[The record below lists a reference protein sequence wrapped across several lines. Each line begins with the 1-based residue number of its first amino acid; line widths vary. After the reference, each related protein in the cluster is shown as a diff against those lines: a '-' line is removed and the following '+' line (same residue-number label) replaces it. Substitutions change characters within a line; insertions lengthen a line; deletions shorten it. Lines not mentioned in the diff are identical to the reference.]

1 MTSILDK
8 IESGQINDFQRSDF
22 YKLDNYFKSIE
33 DLSILCGRKIKNN
46 YPILNEMI
54 NAYKYKLEELY
65 RECKNNILNSILVM
79 NPRQMYETTIYLNE
93 YGDYFNIIMDINKL
107 DKIRRSSKE
116 KVNLQE
122 IPLRELV
129 STIDLNMLDQKY
141 LKIALT
147 NNNPILVGYTPHLEN
162 KYIVF
167 DGNHRVYSNYKKRK
181 KSISGYV
188 FHPGHYAEGSIS
200 DIYRYL
206 IYMHLN
212 IWIVCNYMIGNFDRL
227 QFAPLINEKY

>member
-93 YGDYFNIIMDINKL
+93 YGDYFNIIMDINRL
-107 DKIRRSSKE
+107 NKIKRESKM
-116 KVNLQE
+116 KVD
-122 IPLRELV
+122 LREISLKELIGY
-129 STIDLNMLDQKY
+129 IDINTLDQKY
-141 LKIALT
+141 FEIALK
-147 NNNPILVGYTPHLEN
+147 NNSPILIGYTPHLEN

-167 DGNHRVYSNYKKRK
+167 DGNHRAYSSYKKGR
-181 KSISGYV
+181 KSISAYV
-188 FHPGHYAEGSIS
+188 FYPGHYIEGTIS

-206 IYMHLN
+206 ISMHLN
-212 IWIVCNYMIGNFDRL
+212 IWIVCNYMIGSWDSL
-227 QFAPLINEKY
+227 QFQPLINEKY